1 MSGFIGNL
9 LLYAVPL
16 LLAVIVHEVA
26 HGWVAERCGDP
37 TAREQGRITL
47 NPLVHV
53 DIVGTLILPLLL
65 LLSKSPFLFGW
76 AKPVPVNLANLRGGR
91 RDMARVSVSGPVAN
105 LLLAVLSALVYHFI
119 LWAVRTGWF
128 TEGALVSFVVDPLFY
143 MAYYSVRLNLV
154 LMMINLLPIPPLDGG
169 HVLMG
174 MLPLN
179 IAAKLEKLEPYGILV
194 LLILIASGA
203 WGYIF
208 APVFKVFMGL
218 LGMS

>member
-1 MSGFIGNL
+1 MSGFIAGV

-16 LLAVIVHEVA
+16 LLGVIVHEVA

-37 TAREQGRITL
+37 TARQQGRITL

-53 DIVGTLILPLLL
+53 DIMGTIILPLLL
-65 LLSKSPFLFGW
+65 LLTKSPFLFGW

-91 RDMARVSVSGPVAN
+91 RDMAMVSVSGPVAN

-119 LWAVRTGWF
+119 LWAARTGWI
-128 TEGALVSFVVDPLFY
+128 TDGPATFVMEPLFH
-143 MAYYSVRLNLV
+143 MAYYSVRFNLV

-174 MLPLN
+174 MLPLSL
-179 IAAKLEKLEPYGILV
+179 AARLEKFEPYGILV
-194 LLILIASGA
+194 LLALIASGA
-203 WGYIF
+203 WGYVF
-208 APVFKVFMGL
+208 SPVFKVLMGL
-218 LGMS
+218 LGVS